1 MSMYPPVFEIA
12 KQSAAVLSALG
23 STPTR
28 LWPFAIAPQPG
39 GQGYGVPYA
48 VHQLVYGA
56 PVNTLGCIP
65 QADNFGIQIDVYA
78 KTATSAREAAAT
90 LRDAYEASHNPVVAW
105 NGEDWEQATGLY
117 RVSFTVEFWPDR
129 EAS

>member
-1 MSMYPPVFEIA
+1 MSLYPPVFEIA
-12 KQSAAVLSALG
+12 KQSAAVLALLG
-23 STPTR
+23 SNPTR
-28 LWPFAIAPQPG
+28 LWPFAIAPQKGSP
-39 GQGYGVPYA
+39 GYGVPYA
-48 VHQLVYGA
+48 VHQLVYGT
-56 PVNTLGCIP
+56 PVNTLSCIP
-65 QADNFGIQIDVYA
+65 RADNFGIQIDVYA
-78 KTATSAREAAAT
+78 KTATDAREGAAA